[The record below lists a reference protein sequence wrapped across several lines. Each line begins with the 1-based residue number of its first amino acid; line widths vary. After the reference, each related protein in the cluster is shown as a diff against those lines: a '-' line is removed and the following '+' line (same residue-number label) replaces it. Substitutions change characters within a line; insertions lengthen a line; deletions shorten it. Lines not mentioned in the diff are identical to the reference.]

1 MDANHREAYERACQ
15 DGVKLVELQF
25 VDIFGTVKSVTIPIE
40 QLEEVLEHGQ
50 SFDGSSI
57 EGFARVQESDLIL
70 RPDTTTYAPL
80 PWRPAQQAECRFV
93 CDVESPDGAPHASS
107 PRTILQKVI
116 REAGEMGFN
125 YCVGTEQEF
134 ELYSREVLERPELL
148 EKTKEGFLNYYFDF
162 TSGSGT
168 DVRREIIL
176 ALEKMGMK
184 VEASH
189 HEVAPKQH
197 EIGIRYADALRH
209 ADDAITLRYV
219 VKSIAMQQGFHATF
233 MPKTRHGV
241 NGVGMHTNQS
251 LLDKNTGKNI
261 FVDKSDRFGLS
272 KTAYHFLAG
281 QLRHIRSITAV
292 TNALVNSYKRIVPG
306 YEAPCYVSWGRMNRS
321 ALIRVPGV
329 SAGKE
334 ASTRLELRSPD
345 PACNPYLSFALL
357 LAAGLDGIRRELTPP
372 PHSENNVFH
381 ADNEAEA
388 RETLGTLPATL
399 GEAIEEMERSDFV
412 REVLGEHTFR
422 YYIAGKKAE
431 WDEFR
436 TAVTDWEIRKYFKFY

>member
-1 MDANHREAYERACQ
+1 MDATHREAYDRACQ

-40 QLEEVLEHGQ
+40 QLDDVLEHGQ

-57 EGFARVQESDLIL
+57 EGFARIQESDLVL

-80 PWRPAQQAECRFV
+80 PWRPSEQTESRFI
-93 CDVESPDGAPHASS
+93 CDVESPEGQEHASS
-107 PRTILQKVI
+107 PRTILRRVLG
-116 REAGEMGFN
+116 EAEEMGYT

-134 ELYSREVLERPELL
+134 ELYSREVLENPELL
-148 EKTKEGFLNYYFDF
+148 EKTKEGYLNYYFDF

-168 DVRREIIL
+168 EVRREIIL

-219 VKSIAMQQGFHATF
+219 VKTVAAQMGFHATF

-251 LLDKNTGKNI
+251 LLDKKTGKNL
-261 FVDKSDRFGLS
+261 FVDKGDALGLS
-272 KTAYHFLAG
+272 KLARHFLAG
-281 QLRHIRSITAV
+281 QLHHIRSVTAV

-306 YEAPCYVSWGRMNRS
+306 YEAPCYVSWGRRNRS

-334 ASTRLELRSPD
+334 SGTRLELRSPD
-345 PACNPYLSFALL
+345 PSCNPYLSFALL
-357 LAAGLDGIRRELTPP
+357 LAAGLDGIRRELPAP
-372 PHSENNVFH
+372 PHSESNIFH
-381 ADNEAEA
+381 DDDE
-388 RETLGTLPATL
+388 ETLKSLETLPATL
-399 GEAIEEMERSDFV
+399 GEAIEEMEKSDFV

-436 TAVTDWEIRKYFKFY
+436 TAVTDWEIRRYFKFY